1 MKWVGQ
7 RSANCLTRDRSTG
20 DGPMTKILKA
30 TAVAAAQPAVAPQT
44 AAQGR
49 RWGYGRVSTEQQS
62 EAQQREALVAAGCD
76 EIVTETISSGRK
88 DRPGLA
94 RVMAALQPG
103 DALVITK
110 LDRWARSLK
119 ELLDMAADLE
129 ARGCHLVVLSQQIDT
144 STPAGRLMFQV
155 LGSVAE
161 FERSL
166 AIQRT
171 RDSVAHRRATGGN
184 LGGRKVSYTPAQI
197 QLGLRLRAEGQS
209 IAQVA
214 EQLGLSKGATHR
226 MLLAHS

>member
-1 MKWVGQ
+1 M
-7 RSANCLTRDRSTG
+7 TTTMTG
-20 DGPMTKILKA
+20 A
-30 TAVAAAQPAVAPQT
+30 AVAPQP

-62 EAQQREALVAAGCD
+62 EAQQRAQLEAAGCD

-94 RVMAALQPG
+94 RVMAELQAG
-103 DALVITK
+103 DALVIPK

-119 ELLDMAADLE
+119 ELLEMAAELE
-129 ARGCHLVVLSQQIDT
+129 TRGVNLVVLDQAIDT
-144 STPAGRLMFQV
+144 ATPTGRLMFQV
-155 LGSVAE
+155 LGAVAE
-161 FERSL
+161 FERGM

-171 RDSVAHRRATGGN
+171 RDSVAHRKATGGN
-184 LGGRKVSYTPAQI
+184 LGGRKTSYSPAQI
-197 QLGLRLRAEGQS
+197 ELGLRLRAEGNS

-214 EQLGLSKGATHR
+214 ERLGLSKGSAHR

>member
-161 FERSL
+161 F
-166 AIQRT
+166 
-171 RDSVAHRRATGGN
+171 
-184 LGGRKVSYTPAQI
+184 
-197 QLGLRLRAEGQS
+197 
-209 IAQVA
+209 
-214 EQLGLSKGATHR
+214 
-226 MLLAHS
+226 